1 MNLKMCIRDRGT
13 HVGYCY
19 NLGKT
24 IKIINAGTRTQ
35 IYDDF
40 FMRNQIETIKEALL
54 SSDYERI
61 DKIMQFYWGSDIS
74 YTREELNK
82 IAEINEELTVNGRF
96 WTKNYVKEA
105 WNLLMKYQETDEIKY
120 KLLERALR

>member
-1 MNLKMCIRDRGT
+1 MFLSRQKAIIEVADSGYADAVGT

-40 FMRNQIETIKEALL
+40 FMRNQIETVKEGAFL

-96 WTKNYVKEA
+96 WTKNYVKLKKEFI
-105 WNLLMKYQETDEIKY
+105 NEIS
-120 KLLERALR
+120 RNR